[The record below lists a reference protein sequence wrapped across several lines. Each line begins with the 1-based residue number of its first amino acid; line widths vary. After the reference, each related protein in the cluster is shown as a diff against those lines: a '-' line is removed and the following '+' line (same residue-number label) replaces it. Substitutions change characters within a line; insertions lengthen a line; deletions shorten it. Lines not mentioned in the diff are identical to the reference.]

1 MKILAIGDIVGKIG
15 VDFVQSK
22 LQKIKKEYGIDFVIA
37 NGENSAEGNGI
48 LPVSAYNILKTGVD
62 VITGGNHTFRRKEIV
77 PFLNENDKI
86 IRPINFPSP
95 DTPGVGMKKFLV
107 KNTSICV
114 INLLGVVYMECV
126 KLPLDAIDQALEKC
140 KDCTVKIV
148 DFHAEATAEKLA
160 LGYYLDGRV
169 SAIFGTHTHVQTSDE
184 CVLPKGT
191 GYITDVGMT
200 GPIVSVLGVKKEI
213 SIKRMKNRIPLRFEN
228 ADGPCKMECVIFD
241 IDEKTGTT
249 KSVERL
255 RILP

>member
-48 LPVSAYNILKTGVD
+48 LPVSSYNILKTGVD

-95 DTPGVGMKKFLV
+95 DTPGVGMRKFLV